1 MRAHGSI
8 NILYRSLYLL
18 LLYLD
23 GHVTFLPSVNVVGPF
38 VEGPSELGGLC
49 IPLLLLGELRGGD
62 WVGGDGEQVLLH
74 VCDVY
79 LRKCPFISMFT
90 LTSHAAGQ

>member
-1 MRAHGSI
+1 M
-8 NILYRSLYLL
+8 NI
-18 LLYLD
+18 
-23 GHVTFLPSVNVVGPF
+23 VGPL
-38 VEGPSELGGLC
+38 VESSRELRGVPV
-49 IPLLLLGELRGGD
+49 PLLLLGELRGGD